1 MSLDAFRCQNVHT
14 HRVTSVAR
22 NTTRFGSP
30 SYPLRPN
37 LFTPCILFLLH
48 FPLRQYTMDRVSGLP
63 EVPQSEPILPP
74 HRDFYPQIPSSPPS
88 VASDLGS
95 GRKPRKPPTV
105 TPRSF
110 RRFFTPR
117 SLLDSGHNGSGR
129 SSRQALRALS
139 SPAVNRLGPAFTRSS
154 KDSRSKN
161 LFSNPPED
169 FVVRTPSKK
178 RKHSFSSAASPL
190 QSSPLKKV
198 RLRSPVS
205 HDIDIDQRTTIRE
218 IDVTARGRHSEKA
231 SLSPPKRRPVSP
243 ITRSRA
249 LQTSGSLFMRTV
261 GGSRANRLTVRSTAG
276 ASQYLFFHTSGLE
289 PPLTFS

>member
-1 MSLDAFRCQNVHT
+1 
-14 HRVTSVAR
+14 
-22 NTTRFGSP
+22 
-30 SYPLRPN
+30 
-37 LFTPCILFLLH
+37 
-48 FPLRQYTMDRVSGLP
+48 MDRVFGLP

-74 HRDFYPQIPSSPPS
+74 PRDHYPQIPSSPPS
-88 VASDLGS
+88 VASDVGG

-117 SLLDSGHNGSGR
+117 SLLDSGHNGSSGR

-139 SPAVNRLGPAFTRSS
+139 SPAVNRLGPAFTRS
-154 KDSRSKN
+154 KDGRSN
-161 LFSNPPED
+161 SPFSNLPED
-169 FVVRTPSKK
+169 FIRTPSKK

-205 HDIDIDQRTTIRE
+205 NDTEERSTIRDIDVAE
-218 IDVTARGRHSEKA
+218 RGRHIEPTP
-231 SLSPPKRRPVSP
+231 LSPPKRRPASP
-243 ITRSRA
+243 ITRSRT

-261 GGSRANRLTVRSTAG
+261 KGARANRLTVRSTAG
-276 ASQYLFFHTSGLE
+276 ASQYSFPMVRG
-289 PPLTFS
+289 